1 MVGTM
6 AAAGLENEKRVA
18 NAIAAA
24 ARGPVVRVGPRPGAP
39 SVTGRRTTG
48 STTTFARISRPA
60 PGEVCQGSPS
70 LIAPG
75 SAKLIATTKG
85 ARGRPHPEGV
95 LSSTRITGESL
106 RGPCQL
112 GGDGGLLS
120 REFELPGTRMA
131 MGKPQP
137 DDLMTT
143 GEAGRLLGLSADMGC
158 WLENEGRLP
167 AQRTTNGVALVQ
179 AR

>member
-1 MVGTM
+1 
-6 AAAGLENEKRVA
+6 
-18 NAIAAA
+18 
-24 ARGPVVRVGPRPGAP
+24 
-39 SVTGRRTTG
+39 
-48 STTTFARISRPA
+48 
-60 PGEVCQGSPS
+60 
-70 LIAPG
+70 
-75 SAKLIATTKG
+75 
-85 ARGRPHPEGV
+85 
-95 LSSTRITGESL
+95 
-106 RGPCQL
+106 
-112 GGDGGLLS
+112 
-120 REFELPGTRMA
+120 MA